1 MAPSRSPSRKERLA
15 GADAALAGADPVM
28 ARLVER
34 LGPCAIPVRR
44 LPGGPFGAL
53 ARSILYQQLAGK
65 AAFAIHARFTAL
77 FEEGTPTAEAVVA
90 LPDTAL
96 RSAGLSGSKAA
107 SIRDLAERVV
117 DGRLRLDDLPRRSD
131 EQVVDRLVAVRG
143 IGRWTAEMFLIFTLG
158 RLDVWPVGDYGVR
171 SGFARA
177 HRLPE
182 TPKPKDLMV
191 LGEPYRPWR
200 TAAAWYCW
208 RAAEDKGLS
217 AG

>member
-107 SIRDLAERVV
+107 SIRDLAQRVV
-117 DGRLRLDDLPRRSD
+117 AGSLRLDDLPRRTD
-131 EQVVDRLVAVRG
+131 EQVIDRLVAVRG

-182 TPKPKDLMV
+182 TPKPNDLMV

-217 AG
+217 A